1 MLQNMPAGW
10 RVNFK
15 QATVKFL
22 MKLSRPGV
30 TGYCLA
36 KFLCFLSRLVPVRK
50 KVASRNLE
58 IILPEKTPRERRRI
72 LRGTYNHLAWLGIEF
87 LALQRNPSDV
97 LKWVEVQNPEAL
109 DGSAGGI
116 LLACHVGNWELAA
129 AWVAQTGHKITVFS
143 RNFKKAGELDVIEEI
158 RLNAGV
164 QLLITS
170 SSMTKAISILRKN
183 EFLAI
188 TPDQY
193 GGSDGAEVPLFGL
206 KTSTVQGPAV
216 FAYLTKKPIIPVFT
230 HRIAPFRHV
239 IRLGSPIKWEDTGDR
254 DKTIYGITRKVNE
267 VVEQIILEAPDQWL
281 AQHKRFRGHY

>member
-1 MLQNMPAGW
+1 
-10 RVNFK
+10 
-15 QATVKFL
+15 
-22 MKLSRPGV
+22 MKLSRPGA

-36 KFLCFLSRLVPVRK
+36 AFLRFLLRLVPVRK

-58 IILPEKTPRERRRI
+58 IILPENTPHERRRV
-72 LRGTYNHLAWLGIEF
+72 LRGTYDNLVWLGIEF
-87 LALQRNPSDV
+87 LALRRNPGDV
-97 LKWVEVQNPEAL
+97 LKWVEVENPEAL
-109 DGSAGGI
+109 DDNVGGI

-129 AWVAQTGHKITVFS
+129 AWAAQSGHKITVIS
-143 RNFKKAGELDVIEEI
+143 RDYKKAGELDVIEEI

-164 QLLITS
+164 RLLITS
-170 SSMTKAISILRKN
+170 GSMTKAVSILRRN

-193 GGSDGAEVPLFGL
+193 GGSDGLGVPLFGL
-206 KTSTVQGPAV
+206 ETSTVQGPAV

-239 IRLGSPIKWEDTGDR
+239 IRLGSPIEWEDTGDR

-267 VVEQIILEAPDQWL
+267 AVEQIILEAPDQWL
-281 AQHKRFRGHY
+281 AQHRRFREHY

>member
-1 MLQNMPAGW
+1 MGK

-15 QATVKFL
+15 RAAVKFL
-22 MKLSRPGV
+22 MKLSSPGV
-30 TGYCLA
+30 AGRCLA
-36 KFLCFLSRLVPVRK
+36 MFLRFLFRLVPVRK

-72 LRGTYNHLAWLGIEF
+72 LRGTYDHLVWLGIEF
-87 LALQRNPSDV
+87 LALQHNPRDV
-97 LKWVEVQNPEAL
+97 LKWVEVENPEAL
-109 DGSAGGI
+109 DDNIGGI

-129 AWVAQTGHKITVFS
+129 AWVAQSGHKITVVS
-143 RNFKKAGELDVIEEI
+143 RNFKKAGEIDLIEEI

-164 QLLITS
+164 RLLITS
-170 SSMTKAISILRKN
+170 SSMTKAVSILRGN

-193 GGSDGAEVPLFGL
+193 GGGDGIDVPLFGL
-206 KTSTVQGPAV
+206 KTSTVRGPAV
-216 FAYLTKKPIIPVFT
+216 FAYLTKKSIIPVFT

-254 DKTIYGITRKVNE
+254 DKTIYGITRMINE
-267 VVEQIILEAPDQWL
+267 AVEQIILEAPDQWL
-281 AQHKRFRGHY
+281 AQHKRFREHY